1 MDKLSTNGSMIEQL
15 DLSRV
20 PRSGFDMAFHNYLTG
35 RLGAIIP
42 TAVKEIIPGDRI
54 KGSTHIV
61 TNFEP
66 LASPIMANMIQKEE
80 TFFVPYSVIWEKAHR
95 FFTGKKGF
103 DSEMPSI
110 NFTDIYN
117 YLYGYDSLI
126 TSISNL
132 LDGIVADEHPQFSN
146 LITYLDNFLGQP
158 WITNY
163 QCRDLFKPLEYR
175 YRANVDALI
184 ARFGPSIDSESL
196 SANHA
201 EFANLFTPLVKDL
214 IEFYFGPSSILDY
227 LGCGFVDLEQKR
239 SYIGPTATPEDIV
252 HYNLWD
258 FIDMVA
264 QQPEDFN
271 LDDGNIFTLHEF
283 ILNGIFQKYFNI
295 PLNWM
300 PVRAAYWIWYW
311 NYRDQ
316 LIEANAYD
324 PEENMI
330 SSNINYDEINVCL
343 LLRQRCWMKDTFT
356 TALTNTGDGN
366 VIIPTTG
373 ATITVLEDKDV
384 NLDYT
389 SDKTGTKNAQNT
401 YKYIEVGGIRYAVPS
416 IYLNTD
422 PNNGYREL
430 DVESGVSLQMLDR
443 ARRLSSWLNKRLV
456 LGTEYDD
463 VVYSSFMVKLS
474 NVRMHI
480 PELLSAGRTNVSIN
494 VVVNNTNIPDGDV
507 AGNKSAIAYADNIQD
522 LSGVNYF
529 AEEHGLLLSFMTIMP
544 IQSYPAQIQRL
555 YFKRNRFDFAWPE
568 FAQLGMDAVYLSEL
582 NGARGLNSQTA
593 LTVFGYQGRYYDY
606 KCNQD
611 EEHGRLHTDLNY
623 LTFGR
628 VWTDDELPKLNPEF
642 IHCWPR
648 TDMFVMDENRDL
660 FRSDIH
666 HRWAMERAL
675 PVPSDVLR

>member
-20 PRSGFDMAFHNYLTG
+20 PRSGFDMAFHNFLTG

-42 TAVKEIIPGDRI
+42 TAVKEVLPGDRI

-66 LASPIMANMIQKEE
+66 LVSPPMANMVQKEE
-80 TFFVPYSVIWEKAHR
+80 DFFVPYSVIWDKSHR

-103 DSEMPSI
+103 DSEMPSKSFYELFRAVPVNDFVT
-110 NFTDIYN
+110 NFSDFLNDLISDNDQTFDDLLSEV
-117 YLYGYDSLI
+117 LYSLNNI
-126 TSISNL
+126 TWVSK
-132 LDGIVADEHPQFSN
+132 
-146 LITYLDNFLGQP
+146 
-158 WITNY
+158 Y
-163 QCRDLFKPLEYR
+163 QCEDLFIPFKRRLEI
-175 YRANVDALI
+175 NINALK
-184 ARFGPSIDSESL
+184 ARFGVSITRQTM
-196 SANHA
+196 NQYHN
-201 EFANLFTPLVKDL
+201 EFARLYSALVMDVVD
-214 IEFYFGPSSILDY
+214 FWFGPSSLLDY
-227 LGCGFVDLEQKR
+227 LGCGYVSLDTKR
-239 SYIGPTATPEDIV
+239 SYVGPTGTSEDIM
-252 HYNLWD
+252 HLNLYD
-258 FIDMVA
+258 FIDLLA
-264 QQPEDFN
+264 QLPEDFN
-271 LDDGNIFTLHEF
+271 LEKGSITNLEEF
-283 ILNGIFQKYFNI
+283 IALGVFEKYFNVSI
-295 PLNWM
+295 NWM
-300 PVRAAYWIWYW
+300 PVRGAYWVWYW

-316 LIEANAYD
+316 LIETNALD
-324 PEENMI
+324 PEEYMF
-330 SSNINYDEINVCL
+330 SSHITPEEINVCL
-343 LLRQRCWMKDTFT
+343 LLRQRCWMKDSYT

-366 VIIPTTG
+366 VIIPTTES
-373 ATITVLEDKDV
+373 AVSIEYDEDVVLNNTDDGV
-384 NLDYT
+384 A
-389 SDKTGTKNAQNT
+389 SKNAQNDIRLI
-401 YKYIEVGGIRYAVPS
+401 KVGDVSYQVPS
-416 IYLNTD
+416 IYLNRVS
-422 PNNGYREL
+422 PNVG
-430 DVESGVSLQMLDR
+430 ESTISHGVSLQLLDR
-443 ARRLSSWLNKRLV
+443 ARRLSSWLSKRLV

-480 PELLSAGRTNVSIN
+480 PELLSAGRTTVNIN
-494 VVVNNTNIPDGDV
+494 VVVNNTNIPNGDI

-522 LSGVNYF
+522 LSGLNYY
-529 AEEHGLLLSFMTIMP
+529 AEEHGLLISFMTIMP
-544 IQSYPAQIQRL
+544 IQSYPAQVQRL

-582 NGARGLNSQTA
+582 NGARGLNRETA

-628 VWTDDELPKLNPEF
+628 VWSDNELPKLNTEF

-660 FRSDIH
+660 FRSDVH
-666 HRWAMERAL
+666 HRWAMERCL